1 MNAEDFASTVRSA
14 PPWLTISLIILAV
27 VLLVGGGP
35 VAGLVITHRRH
46 KEVTRALAAKTGG
59 APELSWMSLPVE
71 APQVRRSLAAQPFGA
86 LDVTFAGVPAA
97 VDSSPTMLLNLVE
110 PEPEPATEPVPL
122 SEEPSVPIEPNA
134 PVSEPTGPVE
144 EQGMPEWA
152 TMTAE
157 FDVVAVL
164 EAEVIEA
171 EDEATKLF
179 RADPLRSWVM
189 PPLEEMDFLPE
200 ADRVFRDLVARNW
213 LTGEGAEI
221 SADWEPWYSD
231 SRELEGASA

>member
-1 MNAEDFASTVRSA
+1 MNAEDFANTVRSA
-14 PPWLTISLIILAV
+14 PPWLTIGLIILAV
-27 VLLVGGGP
+27 VLMVGGGP
-35 VAGLVITHRRH
+35 VAGLVIMHRRH
-46 KEVTRALAAKTGG
+46 KEVARALAKQG
-59 APELSWMSLPVE
+59 AGRSPEMAEYFRDTKPE
-71 APQVRRSLAAQPFGA
+71 PQVRRSLAAQPFGA
-86 LDVTFAGVPAA
+86 LDVTFAGVPQA
-97 VDSSPTMLLNLVE
+97 VDSSPTMPLKPVE

-122 SEEPSVPIEPNA
+122 SEEPTIPIEPNE
-134 PVSEPTGPVE
+134 PISEPTGPAE
-144 EQGMPEWA
+144 PRWA

-231 SRELEGASA
+231 SRELEGAST